1 MTFLKLPALRAGV
14 GYFLAV
20 PLPVLTT
27 EQRKAAGE
35 KATAARRARAE
46 ICAQLKS
53 GALSMREV
61 LDRAESDEAIAKL
74 KVTHLLESLPGVGK
88 TKASAI
94 MKRNAIAESRRLRG
108 LGPYQRAALIEEF
121 G

>member
-1 MTFLKLPALRAGV
+1 MPLPALTA
-14 GYFLAV
+14 
-20 PLPVLTT
+20 

-35 KATAARRARAE
+35 KATAARRVRAA

-53 GALSMREV
+53 GALTIREV
-61 LDRAESDEAIAKL
+61 LEKAESDEAIAKL
-74 KVTHLLESLPGVGK
+74 KVSMLLESLPGVGK
-88 TKASAI
+88 TKAAAI
-94 MKRNAIAESRRLRG
+94 MKRNSIAESRRLRG